1 MSESSG
7 TPRTKSLER
16 AVVLLRAVAEE
27 PGGRSASALARATG
41 LPRSTVTRTLRTL
54 ADRGFAAESA
64 GGWRLGDEL
73 VRMARAADPHRAIV
87 EAARAPLARL
97 RDDVEESALLAVPR
111 GRTGMEILLQLD
123 PERHIGVTRWVGAG
137 VALHAS
143 AAGKLILAELGEAEL
158 DEWLRTER
166 PLAFTERTIVDRKAL
181 RARARPCP
189 AAAVGGARRR
199 ARGRAR
205 VHLRPRPRRRG
216 VARGRRRLER
226 ADVPAREGAATGAR
240 PSRAGGSGR
249 DRARSE
255 SHARRPLTHARP
267 VP

>member
-1 MSESSG
+1 MSERSG

-54 ADRGFAAESA
+54 ADRGFAAESG

-166 PLAFTERTIVDRKAL
+166 PLAFTERTVVDRKAL
-181 RARARPCP
+181 RDELVRVRRRQWAELADELEEGLASISVPVRVEGASLVG
-189 AAAVGGARRR
+189 AVGLSGPTFRLGKARRR
-199 ARGRAR
+199 ELVPR
-205 VHLRPRPRRRG
+205 VQ
-216 VARGRRRLER
+216 
-226 ADVPAREGAATGAR
+226 AAAAEIELALSRTG
-240 PSRAGGSGR
+240 G
-249 DRARSE
+249 DR
-255 SHARRPLTHARP
+255 
-267 VP
+267 